1 MAMQVELVSPEAAV
15 WSGEATQVLA
25 RTLGGGD
32 IAFLSGHAPFL
43 GALDTCVV
51 VVTLADGKQ
60 EKMAVRGGF
69 VEVSDNHVKILSDQA
84 QLPQAYDPDQVRAA
98 LARAEEALRKAED
111 DADLASDVRWENVRL
126 QAADASAVTTH

>member
-1 MAMQVELVSPEAAV
+1 MPMQVELVSPEAAV

-32 IAFLSGHAPFL
+32 IAFLAGHAPFL

-51 VVTLADGKQ
+51 VVTLPDGKQ

-84 QLPQAYDPDQVRAA
+84 QLPYAYDPDDVRAA

-111 DADLASDVRWENVRL
+111 DADLAGDVRWENVRL
-126 QAADASAVTTH
+126 QAAGAASAAH